1 MDNNAPR
8 LARLIEVLRQGEVL
22 AARTAL
28 RQSGMAPA
36 PWMRRAL
43 AVQAAQER
51 NHAAIA
57 GIAVRMLGAAAG
69 TARHTP
75 DVIADLRLQLD
86 RDLDAG
92 ALACSMIGLQG
103 IVEHLGEAVLERL
116 GRHPHPAGAVLHAL
130 RNKVLAQ
137 EHGHV
142 LLGSRCLQALGHPPA
157 HAEKLHHY
165 RELGRST
172 AMRVAEL
179 VDDARFDAHA
189 FWCDIDARLTDW
201 HHRAQ
206 AAQD

>member
-1 MDNNAPR
+1 MENNAPK

-28 RQSGMAPA
+28 RQSGLAPTL
-36 PWMRRAL
+36 WMRRAL
-43 AVQAAQER
+43 AVQAAQEG
-51 NHAAIA
+51 NHATIA
-57 GIAVRMLGAAAG
+57 GIAVRMLGTAAG
-69 TARHTP
+69 TPHNTP
-75 DVIADLRLQLD
+75 DVIADLRRQLD
-86 RDLDAG
+86 HELDTG
-92 ALACSMIGLQG
+92 ELACSLIGLQG
-103 IVEHLGEAVLERL
+103 VVEHLGEAVLERL

-137 EHGHV
+137 ERGHV

-157 HAEKLHHY
+157 HAEKLDHY
-165 RELGRST
+165 RELGRRA

-179 VDDARFDAHA
+179 FDDARFDAHA
-189 FWCDIDARLTDW
+189 FWCDIDTRLTDW